1 MENNKTKSSAIQKIL
16 KCGIISWVAII
27 ALWGIGSLKYDEYFL
42 PSPKTTILFTMVMT
56 LSATAVLLRQT
67 PTIVI
72 SFFSN

>member
-42 PSPKTTILFTMVMT
+42 PSPKETIDSMKEL
-56 LSATAVLLRQT
+56 
-67 PTIVI
+67 IKD
-72 SFFSN
+72 